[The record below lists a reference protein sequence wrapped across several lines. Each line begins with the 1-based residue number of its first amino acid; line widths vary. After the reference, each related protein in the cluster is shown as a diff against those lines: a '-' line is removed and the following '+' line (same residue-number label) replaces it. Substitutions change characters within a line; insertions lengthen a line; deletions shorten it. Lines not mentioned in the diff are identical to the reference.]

1 MTLKKKIIII
11 VSLAVAIAAVAVI
24 GGSLAWF
31 MDADEVKNVF
41 EIGSIETVQHEQQ
54 YDENGDLGPFVN
66 DKMLIPV
73 IDNSDAINDDNF
85 QDKIVTVENIGKNE
99 AYIQTY
105 VAVPAVLD
113 NAGIVHIYDENH
125 ANNGWTLVTDVDTA
139 VDGDQAKFEG
149 VTIEGMLYNV
159 YLYRYNGT
167 LAPKAITKSVIQGV
181 YIDMTAD
188 LDVVR
193 DSNGDITEAYF
204 VIDSQKVEGFNANEK
219 LSVYV
224 ATQAIQAEGFDNA
237 ESAFAS
243 GFGTGASS
251 LPDFS
256 KVVAP

>member
-11 VSLAVAIAAVAVI
+11 VSLVVAIAAVAVI

-41 EIGSIETVQHEQQ
+41 EIGSIEIVQHEQQ
-54 YDENGDLGPFVN
+54 YHENGDLEPFVN

-73 IDNSDAINDDNF
+73 IDNNDAINDDNF

-113 NAGIVHIYDENH
+113 NVGIVHIYDENH
-125 ANNGWTLVTDVDTA
+125 ADNGWTLVADVDTA

-159 YLYRYNGT
+159 YLYRYNT
-167 LAPKAITKSVIQGV
+167 VLAPKATTAPVIEGV
-181 YIDMTAD
+181 YIDMIAD
-188 LDVVR
+188 LDVIR
-193 DSNGDITEAYF
+193 DANGDISNAYF
-204 VIDSQKVEGFNANEK
+204 VMNGQAVGGFDARDK
-219 LSVYV
+219 LDIYV

-237 ESAFAS
+237 ESAFAD